1 MIPAPGVSSLRSGT
15 LSRRER
21 PAAALQSWG
30 KPVVHTAS
38 FYQPQHRVGA
48 PFRVSR
54 LHPRG
59 LKAQWETLPF
69 FYPSAEV
76 IKTYR
81 SGQMDFQSLASS
93 YLATLEERWATD
105 AVVKRWIDE
114 APGLGDFTLLC
125 FEREGDPCH
134 RRVLARWL
142 KGKASGLALGSLR

>member
-1 MIPAPGVSSLRSGT
+1 MIAAPGPLLRGP
-15 LSRRER
+15 EHCPAEKR
-21 PAAALQSWG
+21 PAAALQPWG

-38 FYQPQHRVGA
+38 FYQPQHWVGA

-59 LKAQWETLPF
+59 LKAQWKTLPF

-125 FEREGDPCH
+125 FEWEGDPCH
-134 RRVLARWL
+134 SRVLARWL
-142 KGKASGLALGSLR
+142 KGKASGLVLGSLR